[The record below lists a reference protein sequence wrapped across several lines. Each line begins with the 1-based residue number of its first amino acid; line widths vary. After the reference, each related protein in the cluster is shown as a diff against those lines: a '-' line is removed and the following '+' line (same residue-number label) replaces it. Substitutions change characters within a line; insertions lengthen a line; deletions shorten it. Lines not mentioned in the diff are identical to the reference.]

1 MSQSKEHL
9 LRKPKDKYKKYWK
22 IIDYINMINR
32 ESNSVNLYDLGN
44 ADVTD
49 SNINYLL
56 NLLDSCIIVVDP
68 LPYKLLDLCLLYWHK
83 SMANRF
89 YYICLI
95 INK

>member
-1 MSQSKEHL
+1 
-9 LRKPKDKYKKYWK
+9 
-22 IIDYINMINR
+22 MINR

-68 LPYKLLDLCLLYWHK
+68 LPYKLLDLCLLY
-83 SMANRF
+83 
-89 YYICLI
+89 
-95 INK
+95 